1 MIHRPYDQ
9 LQYVGNEVV
18 YLDPLTID
26 KRTGI
31 VMAVE
36 HLSERV
42 AFVYLASPYKNENIH
57 QENGVAFR
65 DIMVFDD
72 VPNED
77 ESGVYRD
84 HIIGQYGKYTGES
97 N

>member
-1 MIHRPYDQ
+1 MLHRPYDQ
-9 LQYVGNEVV
+9 LANVGNEVV
-18 YLDPLTID
+18 YLDQLTLE

-31 VMAVE
+31 VMWIEELAP
-36 HLSERV
+36 RT
-42 AFVYLASPYKNENIH
+42 AFVYLASPYKDENVH
-57 QENGVAFR
+57 QENGIAFR

-72 VPNED
+72 IPNED

-84 HIIGQYGKYTGES
+84 HVIGQYGKFTGES

>member
-9 LQYVGNEVV
+9 LEHVGKEVV
-18 YLDPLTID
+18 YLDPLTLD

-31 VMAVE
+31 VVSIEQLGPRM
-36 HLSERV
+36 
-42 AFVYLASPYKNENIH
+42 AFVYLASPYKDENVH
-57 QENGVAFR
+57 QENGMAFR

-84 HIIGQYGKYTGES
+84 PIIGQYGKYTGES
-97 N
+97 S

>member
-9 LQYVGNEVV
+9 LQSVGKEVV
-18 YLDPLTID
+18 YLDPFTMD
-26 KRTGI
+26 QRTGI
-31 VMAVE
+31 VMNVE
-36 HLSERV
+36 HLAPRT
-42 AFVYLASPYKNENIH
+42 AFVYLASPYKDENTH
-57 QENGVAFR
+57 EENGIKFR

-77 ESGVYRD
+77 DSGVYRD
-84 HIIGQYGKYTGES
+84 PILGQYGKYTGES

>member
-9 LQYVGNEVV
+9 LSNVGKEVA
-18 YLDPLTID
+18 YLDPLTLD
-26 KRTGI
+26 QRTGI
-31 VMAVE
+31 VVFIE
-36 HLSERV
+36 HLSARS
-42 AFVYLASPYKNENIH
+42 AFVYLASPYKDENVH
-57 QENGVAFR
+57 QENGFTFR

-77 ESGVYRD
+77 DSGVYRD
-84 HIIGQYGKYTGES
+84 PIIGQYGKYTGES